1 MQNIVQGEIVII
13 ESPFKGR
20 TPEEEAE
27 NIEYA
32 RKAMRDSLYRGEA
45 PFASHLLYPQMLDD
59 ADEDERRMGIEAGLR
74 IGRLADR
81 TVVYTDRGISPGMKQ
96 GIKRAEDEGRP
107 VEYRSLYGSDRRQND
122 KN

>member
-1 MQNIVQGEIVII
+1 MQGEIVII

-20 TPEEEAE
+20 TPEEEIK

-32 RKAMRDSLYRGEA
+32 RKVMRDSLYRGEA

-81 TVVYTDRGISPGMKQ
+81 TVVYTDRGISPGMEY
-96 GIKRAEDEGRP
+96 GIKRAEYEGRP
-107 VEYRSLYGSDRRQND
+107 VEYRSLYGSDHRQND
-122 KN
+122 KD

>member
-1 MQNIVQGEIVII
+1 MQGDIVII

-27 NIEYA
+27 NIAYA
-32 RKAMRDSLYRGEA
+32 KEAMRDSLYRGEA

-59 ADEDERRMGIEAGLR
+59 ADEDERRMGIEAGLK
-74 IGRLADR
+74 IGKLADR

-107 VEYRSLYGSDRRQND
+107 VEYRSLYSGDRRQND
-122 KN
+122 KD